1 NCDALTPLPD
11 DLYQYPHLKALV
23 AYPYAR
29 TIQYSGK
36 LWGIPRSLYAEEK
49 RTFGSCVIMHAD
61 LYDSLGL
68 ASPPAELADFADML
82 RRVRAQS
89 PDILPMTSYTPEA
102 MFDLVY
108 YEAPY
113 RDTWIWNGTR
123 YEPGFLTQAYCDS
136 IARLSPLWQEGL
148 LDPDFMVSAG
158 NPTGM
163 DKFILRQAAAM
174 VYTSSPYEWLGELAV
189 RWQRLYPDTPLSE
202 GVRLLFLPG
211 DANGA
216 YHAPKVANSS
226 MLYLSANM
234 DESKLRRVLS
244 LLDYLYSAEGKR
256 LRRYGLEGED
266 YVLNEKG
273 EAERLPDASGDPV
286 SLYEKYPSYALIR
299 TLPDLDLGFTGRDKT
314 MDEQVSLLLSQYWD
328 WYDGLDMQEIYTTS
342 LICNTTSTP
351 SGEGFNPRITHNAFR
366 MLCAR
371 EGVEAMFE
379 QIKEEYRQQGLE
391 RIISEVNW
399 SAKIP

>member
-1 NCDALTPLPD
+1 
-11 DLYQYPHLKALV
+11 
-23 AYPYAR
+23 
-29 TIQYSGK
+29 
-36 LWGIPRSLYAEEK
+36 
-49 RTFGSCVIMHAD
+49 
-61 LYDSLGL
+61 
-68 ASPPAELADFADML
+68 
-82 RRVRAQS
+82 
-89 PDILPMTSYTPEA
+89 
-102 MFDLVY
+102 
-108 YEAPY
+108 
-113 RDTWIWNGTR
+113 
-123 YEPGFLTQAYCDS
+123 
-136 IARLSPLWQEGL
+136 
-148 LDPDFMVSAG
+148 
-158 NPTGM
+158 
-163 DKFILRQAAAM
+163 
-174 VYTSSPYEWLGELAV
+174 
-189 RWQRLYPDTPLSE
+189 
-202 GVRLLFLPG
+202 
-211 DANGA
+211 
-216 YHAPKVANSS
+216 